1 MKLDLKSLYKQK
13 IVPSL
18 IEEFGYKNIEQVPKL
33 VKISV
38 NRGVGEASKNSK
50 ELDSSLEELTLI
62 VGQAPTINKASKSVA
77 GFKIRDGMP
86 IGTSVTLRK
95 EQMYNFLTKLIHIV
109 LPRIRDFRGINPN
122 GFDGRGNY
130 NLGLKEQLKY
140 RGKKDAGK
148 TCTMTVSVAPEPRL
162 VSVCLGFGSSFW
174 SKSSAQLG
182 SLSFSKSSYL
192 KNSANTSFLKN
203 FEKQH
208 WQSTVLMGK
217 FQFFLSTMAPED
229 HFQPKD

>member
-77 GFKIRDGMP
+77 GFRFVMVCQSEPLLLYERNRCI
-86 IGTSVTLRK
+86 TSL
-95 EQMYNFLTKLIHIV
+95 QN
-109 LPRIRDFRGINPN
+109 
-122 GFDGRGNY
+122 
-130 NLGLKEQLKY
+130 
-140 RGKKDAGK
+140 
-148 TCTMTVSVAPEPRL
+148 
-162 VSVCLGFGSSFW
+162 
-174 SKSSAQLG
+174 
-182 SLSFSKSSYL
+182 
-192 KNSANTSFLKN
+192 
-203 FEKQH
+203 
-208 WQSTVLMGK
+208 
-217 FQFFLSTMAPED
+217 
-229 HFQPKD
+229 